1 MGIQEFIGTWILES
15 FEFRASSGEVSYPLG
30 KDAKGI
36 IMYDAKGNISAQLMQ
51 QGRPAFAAGDHLK
64 GTPEEIK
71 PAFEGYTAYFGTYEI
86 DETEG
91 KITHHVTGS
100 LLPNLVGRRQVRFY
114 QFEGDKLTLSTP
126 PIPWGGERATGVLIW
141 RRAD

>member
-51 QGRPAFAAGDHLK
+51 QGRPAFAAGRYYCPPP
-64 GTPEEIK
+64 T
-71 PAFEGYTAYFGTYEI
+71 
-86 DETEG
+86 
-91 KITHHVTGS
+91 
-100 LLPNLVGRRQVRFY
+100 R
-114 QFEGDKLTLSTP
+114 LS
-126 PIPWGGERATGVLIW
+126 
-141 RRAD
+141 